1 MRKKTDPN
9 SGDLQHAAKKKFI
22 ISLIQCHQLLAFVM
36 SPIISICN
44 GNSIV
49 CATGNKLSFI
59 VS

>member
-9 SGDLQHAAKKKFI
+9 SGDLQHAAKEKNYNW
-22 ISLIQCHQLLAFVM
+22 SNSV
-36 SPIISICN
+36 SPIISICY
-44 GNSIV
+44 GKSIV